1 MIVSC
6 ANEISP
12 GSLKA
17 GSRPRTPDRLSS
29 VGKAPP
35 PQADHFAS
43 VMFGAGRPMSRAT
56 VALGERRCAIREDE
70 GHPIRERLRNEHFR
84 AYRLRTD
91 IGRYRDGPDTGNQ
104 VALQAARQAAR
115 IAAGSRWFAWVAA
128 AARLNATSRE
138 PRKALPAAVMVG
150 DGHQNGVRHKA

>member
-1 MIVSC
+1 
-6 ANEISP
+6 
-12 GSLKA
+12 
-17 GSRPRTPDRLSS
+17 
-29 VGKAPP
+29 
-35 PQADHFAS
+35 
-43 VMFGAGRPMSRAT
+43 MSRAT

-115 IAAGSRWFAWVAA
+115 IAAGSRWFAWVAT
-128 AARLNATSRE
+128 AARLNATGRE